1 MKPVNPDRCRRSI
14 RLKEYDYSKA
24 GAYFVT
30 VCTENR
36 ALWLNIE
43 KIGPIA
49 EQQWLWLGERYD
61 HGELDAFVVMPNHVH
76 GILVI
81 LDERR
86 GGSRTARKI
95 RKPLGRLIGAFKTT
109 SSKII
114 HQAGYHQFAWQ
125 RNYYEHIIRDEKQ
138 LNSIRAYIAGN
149 PLQWAAD
156 RENPGSP
163 NYNMDYNVYMEGI
176 YADTPDANL
185 NLSSR

>member
-1 MKPVNPDRCRRSI
+1 MNSGTAGQRRRSI
-14 RLKEYDYSKA
+14 RLKEYDYSQA

-30 VCTENR
+30 VCTQNR
-36 ALWLNIE
+36 VLWLNIE
-43 KIGPIA
+43 RIEAIA
-49 EQQWLWLGERYD
+49 GKQWLWLGEQYD
-61 HGELDAFVVMPNHVH
+61 YVGLDAFVVMPNHIH

-81 LDERR
+81 SDECR
-86 GGSRTARKI
+86 GGSRTARNK

-109 SSKII
+109 SSKMI
-114 HQAGYHQFAWQ
+114 HQAGYRWFAWQ

-163 NYNMDYNVYMEGI
+163 NYNMDYDVYMDGI
-176 YADTPDANL
+176 YAGRPRGKA
-185 NLSSR
+185 